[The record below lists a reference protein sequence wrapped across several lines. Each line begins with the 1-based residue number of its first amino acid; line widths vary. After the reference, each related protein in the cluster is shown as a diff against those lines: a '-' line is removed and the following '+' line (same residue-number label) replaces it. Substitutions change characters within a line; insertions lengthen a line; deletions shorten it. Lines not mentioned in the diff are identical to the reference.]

1 MAMNRAMSAPKH
13 SNRKLRTPSRRTQIG
28 ASSGPTITPAN
39 DAPAFNPFSVASLP
53 RDSSS
58 SDISGEPWP
67 MLNPNTVTEAIAAA
81 RLHCRSRAADG
92 RGAVPVLCIA
102 SPCRY
107 RWSNANARC
116 SLAPI
121 HHRMR
126 WLAEPPLGLRDRAPF
141 ALIVAITACGTL
153 GMHLIIPAL
162 PATAHALHVS
172 PGAIQ
177 LTITLYLIG
186 LAIGQL
192 VYGPI
197 SDRLGRRPVL
207 IGGLAL
213 FTFAGILTTAAPGA
227 CTLVIARV
235 LQSIGACAGL
245 VLGRAIVRDS
255 AAPDRAA
262 AQLAMLTMVMSMAPA
277 IAPVLGGYATAW
289 FGWRAAFALLAIV
302 GAVTLLL
309 AVLLLPETYRAQSG
323 ARASLML
330 GSLRLFRSRAFCGYV
345 LGGAFTTTS
354 FYAFMAASPFI
365 LVDLLHQSTERVG
378 LYYLLLMAGVA
389 VGQLFGKSRRRADQ
403 GAGRAAAGQFVR
415 HRRRGVVHAG
425 GSDRMADR
433 CIGDRAG
440 GAVHGRRRHGQ
451 PIRAERRGQRQ
462 SARDRVCFGVVRLH
476 PDGVWRVLHCGG
488 GGVASGIGVHRC
500 RGVAGIGVGG
510 PGCVVVRRADD
521 AAGVGGRPAAR
532 QWLAAMAGG
541 VAWAW
546 LGVEDAERDRCFRY
560 TVRSKIAGY
569 GVPGRSRLLDD
580 R

>member
-1 MAMNRAMSAPKH
+1 
-13 SNRKLRTPSRRTQIG
+13 
-28 ASSGPTITPAN
+28 
-39 DAPAFNPFSVASLP
+39 
-53 RDSSS
+53 
-58 SDISGEPWP
+58 
-67 MLNPNTVTEAIAAA
+67 
-81 RLHCRSRAADG
+81 
-92 RGAVPVLCIA
+92 
-102 SPCRY
+102 
-107 RWSNANARC
+107 
-116 SLAPI
+116 
-121 HHRMR
+121 
-126 WLAEPPLGLRDRAPF
+126 LRDRAPF

-227 CTLVIARV
+227 FTLVIARV

-389 VGQLFGKSRRRADQ
+389 VGSFLANRVAGRIRVQVALRLANSFAIAGAALFMLADLTGWLTVVSVIAPVVLFMV
-403 GAGRAAAGQFVR
+403 GAGMASPFALSGAVSVNPLAIGSASGLYGFTQMAYGAFCTVVVEVWHPGSVFTVAVVLLGSALAGQVALSF
-415 HRRRGVVHAG
+415 
-425 GSDRMADR
+425 
-433 CIGDRAG
+433 
-440 GAVHGRRRHGQ
+440 AVQ
-451 PIRAERRGQRQ
+451 T
-462 SARDRVCFGVVRLH
+462 ARPV
-476 PDGVWRVLHCGG
+476 
-488 GGVASGIGVHRC
+488 
-500 RGVAGIGVGG
+500 
-510 PGCVVVRRADD
+510 
-521 AAGVGGRPAAR
+521 
-532 QWLAAMAGG
+532 
-541 VAWAW
+541 
-546 LGVEDAERDRCFRY
+546 
-560 TVRSKIAGY
+560 
-569 GVPGRSRLLDD
+569 
-580 R
+580 

>member
-1 MAMNRAMSAPKH
+1 
-13 SNRKLRTPSRRTQIG
+13 
-28 ASSGPTITPAN
+28 
-39 DAPAFNPFSVASLP
+39 
-53 RDSSS
+53 
-58 SDISGEPWP
+58 
-67 MLNPNTVTEAIAAA
+67 
-81 RLHCRSRAADG
+81 
-92 RGAVPVLCIA
+92 
-102 SPCRY
+102 
-107 RWSNANARC
+107 
-116 SLAPI
+116 
-121 HHRMR
+121 MR
-126 WLAEPPLGLRDRAPF
+126 WLAVPPLGSRDRAPF

-227 CTLVIARV
+227 FTLVVARV

-389 VGQLFGKSRRRADQ
+389 IGSFLANRVAGRIRVQVALRLANSFAIAGAALFMLADLTGWLTVVSVIAPVVLFMV
-403 GAGRAAAGQFVR
+403 GAGMASPFALSGAVSVNPLAIGSASGLYGFTQMAYGAFCTVVVEVWHPGSVFTVAVVLLGSALAGQVALSF
-415 HRRRGVVHAG
+415 
-425 GSDRMADR
+425 
-433 CIGDRAG
+433 
-440 GAVHGRRRHGQ
+440 AVQ
-451 PIRAERRGQRQ
+451 TT
-462 SARDRVCFGVVRLH
+462 
-476 PDGVWRVLHCGG
+476 
-488 GGVASGIGVHRC
+488 
-500 RGVAGIGVGG
+500 
-510 PGCVVVRRADD
+510 
-521 AAGVGGRPAAR
+521 RP
-532 QWLAAMAGG
+532 
-541 VAWAW
+541 V
-546 LGVEDAERDRCFRY
+546 
-560 TVRSKIAGY
+560 
-569 GVPGRSRLLDD
+569 
-580 R
+580 